1 MKKIFSVAL
10 ATIGGV
16 ALTACSGGGCGSCGP
31 RGNPVYERPCC
42 AQSGGSYGGTY
53 VAPRGGTYVA
63 PGGTYVQP
71 APAPMYTQPA
81 PAPAMPRPSGGQM
94 ACGAGKC
101 G

>member
-16 ALTACSGGGCGSCGP
+16 ALTACCGSCGP
-31 RGNPVYERPCC
+31 TGNPVYQRPCC
-42 AQSGGSYGGTY
+42 AQSGGTYMAPAPRGTYMAPSGTY
-53 VAPRGGTYVA
+53 VAPA
-63 PGGTYVQP
+63 Q
-71 APAPMYTQPA
+71 
-81 PAPAMPRPSGGQM
+81 PAPAMPKPAGGQM

>member
-16 ALTACSGGGCGSCGP
+16 ALTACSGGGCGCGP
-31 RGNPVYERPCC
+31 KGNPVYERPCC
-42 AQSGGSYGGTY
+42 AQSGGSYGGSSYGGARCGGTA
-53 VAPRGGTYVA
+53 APR
-63 PGGTYVQP
+63 GTYVQP